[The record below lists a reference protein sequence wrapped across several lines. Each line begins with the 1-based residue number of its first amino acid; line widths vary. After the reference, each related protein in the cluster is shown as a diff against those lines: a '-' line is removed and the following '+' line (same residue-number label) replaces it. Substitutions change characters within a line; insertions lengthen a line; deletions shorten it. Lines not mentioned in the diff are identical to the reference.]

1 MTLLRL
7 KINHSSLTR
16 KNILPDVL
24 THAQKL
30 AYRSGVAPHRA
41 TGFDSLIDLA
51 GSRLISDMRFFCA
64 RRTTLP
70 RIMAGCSGE
79 ALRPAGYQVASL
91 STSLRLATTFDSVMA
106 RLHKSDLEAAKM
118 AKSPQ
123 SQIVYLPYVCAVNP
137 DDHQIGRWIRET
149 ENQLL
154 DRVKAALDE
163 AGVAWIDMRTKER
176 SKPADTGAGRIPP
189 MGEVENADSVEGCED
204 IRYAVCQ
211 RQYYGDTL
219 TRTMY
224 ISHVFICK
232 NAAQENAEK
241 FTEESKIGMFTTQC
255 EVVELTPQI
264 VNEIR
269 HEYGWN
275 NPITVYR
282 ALPDNWREASD
293 NAQ

>member
-1 MTLLRL
+1 MTHLRL
-7 KINHSSLTR
+7 KINHSSPLR
-16 KNILPDVL
+16 KIISRDVL

-41 TGFDSLIDLA
+41 TGFSSLIVEA
-51 GSRLISDMRFFCA
+51 GSRYVSVKRYFYA
-64 RRTTLP
+64 RYTTLP

-79 ALRPAGYQVASL
+79 ALRPAGIFYASL
-91 STSLRLATTFDSVMA
+91 LTPLRLATTFSSVMA
-106 RLHKSDLEAAKM
+106 RLHAPVEGAANM
-118 AKSPQ
+118 ANSPQ
-123 SQIVYLPYVCAVNP
+123 SQIVYLPYVCAVDP
-137 DDHQIGRWIRET
+137 DNYQLARWMREA

-154 DRVKAALDE
+154 DRVKDALDE

-176 SKPADTGAGRIPP
+176 SKPADTDASQIPP
-189 MGEVENADSVEGCED
+189 NGEVENADSVEESAD
-204 IRYAVCQ
+204 IRYAI
-211 RQYYGDTL
+211 RQHLYYGDTL

-269 HEYGWN
+269 SEHGWN
-275 NPITVYR
+275 TPLTVYR